1 MEILQKIWSI
11 LTTQNL
17 ELSNLLVAPLT
28 FIEMLVGMLLFT
40 TLLNIKATRKQ
51 KIIYLIFITI
61 WAIICNIF
69 IPKPYSLYLNM
80 IVWSGTI
87 LLVFKVSLLK
97 SIIAEII
104 PFIIF
109 AIFDTIFGKIF
120 FILFKLPYETIVA
133 IPIYRILIMLLMYL
147 AGFLVY
153 LVVKKLNFSIHLLD
167 NMDKKD
173 KLLLISNLILGT
185 LSICTQFYLI
195 VYYFETL
202 PIAVT
207 ILSGI
212 SLVSYFFISIY
223 SITRTTKLEIA
234 NQNLEQSKQYNKTLE
249 ILYDNMKAFKHDF
262 NNIVQ
267 AIGGYV
273 DSGDTDGLKKYY
285 SELQIDC
292 NKVNNLTALS
302 PAVVNN
308 PAVYSLLASK
318 YYKADENGIKINLEF
333 FLDLNTLNMKI
344 YEFTRI
350 LGILLDNAIEA
361 TIECE
366 EKIINVTLR
375 SDFKVKRQ
383 LLIIENTYKEKD
395 VDIDKIFDKG
405 YSSKEKNTGLGLWEV
420 RQILKKNNN
429 LNLYTTK
436 TEQFFKQQLEIYP
449 KEKLI

>member
-1 MEILQKIWSI
+1 MEILQKIWSV

-17 ELSNLLVAPLT
+17 ELSNLLVTPFAI
-28 FIEMLVGMLLFT
+28 FEILVGMLLFT
-40 TLLNIKATRKQ
+40 VLLQIDATRRT
-51 KIIYLIFITI
+51 KIIYVIFLSVWTMLS
-61 WAIICNIF
+61 NYF
-69 IPKPYSLYLNM
+69 LSKPYSLYLNM
-80 IVWSGTI
+80 IVWCITI
-87 LLVFKVSLLK
+87 LFFFKVSLLK

-109 AIFDTIFGKIF
+109 AIFDTLYGKLYL
-120 FILFKLPYETIVA
+120 ILFDVPYQAIVS
-133 IPIYRILIMLLMYL
+133 IPIYRISIITLIYL
-147 AGFLVY
+147 SGFLFY
-153 LVVKKLNFSIHLLD
+153 LIVKKLNFTIKLLD
-167 NMDKKD
+167 NMDKSD
-173 KLLLISNLILGT
+173 KYLLMGNFILGT
-185 LSICTQFYLI
+185 ISICTQFYLL
-195 VYYFETL
+195 VYYFDTL
-202 PIAVT
+202 PIAIS
-207 ILSGI
+207 ILSAI
-212 SLVSYFFISIY
+212 SLISYFILSVY

-285 SELQIDC
+285 SELQVDC

-429 LNLYTTK
+429 LNLFTTK